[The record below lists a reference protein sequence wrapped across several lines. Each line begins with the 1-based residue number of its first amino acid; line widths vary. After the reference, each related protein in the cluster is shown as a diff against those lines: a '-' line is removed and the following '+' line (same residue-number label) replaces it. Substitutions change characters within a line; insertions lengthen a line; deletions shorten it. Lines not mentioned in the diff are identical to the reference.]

1 VADLG
6 ATGGAGHPSATRVI
20 RPEQLAA
27 GLMRLDPR
35 DRELLSLSLKRRVP
49 DEAVARVYG
58 VDPPEVARRRAAA
71 IERLADEL
79 GIQRGDELG
88 VVLKALLDPATWA
101 GAGARAAG
109 DEFKGEARRLA
120 VVPSPDSG
128 DPSSGG
134 GDRDHGSMTRVGD
147 LGKGGLFSSTES
159 RADHPKAVPEPSEPV
174 QEMRAERR
182 VAAGGTPAPG
192 SANGGPEMVPAQ
204 TEPVLE
210 MLAPGE
216 KPEPRGE
223 EEDDRVP
230 HFVLALAGTGIAALV
245 GAAALLGATQFGG
258 DRGVETRGPSDG
270 DGTRHFIPEKGGP
283 LAAPFPS
290 EPDQAFACYSTAFV
304 RGPTTLYR
312 EPAGQPR
319 IRLAGRTEWDSPRV
333 FGVLRRRGDWLA
345 VQAPELRNGELAWLP
360 AERARVDCVRW
371 SLHADL
377 SKRLIYVRKD
387 GHTVRKLTV
396 ATGSSRHPTPQGR
409 FSVTD
414 KLRVS
419 DGSSPYGCCVL
430 ALSGHQTRLPATWSG
445 GDRLAVH
452 ATTDLFSIGRP
463 VSLGCMR
470 TDPRRARWL
479 IETIPLG
486 APIFIRS

>member
-1 VADLG
+1 
-6 ATGGAGHPSATRVI
+6 VI

-27 GLMRLDPR
+27 GLLRLDPR

-88 VVLKALLDPATWA
+88 GVLKALLDPATWA
-101 GAGARAAG
+101 AAGASAPG
-109 DEFKGEARRLA
+109 DEFKAEARRLA
-120 VVPSPDSG
+120 VVPSPDPG
-128 DPSSGG
+128 GPSSGAGDG
-134 GDRDHGSMTRVGD
+134 GRGPMTRAGHI
-147 LGKGGLFSSTES
+147 GKGGLFSSTES
-159 RADHPKAVPEPSEPV
+159 QSDHPGAVPAPDDRVPES
-174 QEMRAERR
+174 RAERR
-182 VAAGGTPAPG
+182 RAGEADTPGPR
-192 SANGGPEMVPAQ
+192 SSNGGPEMVPVQ
-204 TEPVLE
+204 SEPVLE
-210 MLAPGE
+210 MLAPRE
-216 KPEPRGE
+216 KSEPRGE
-223 EEDDRVP
+223 EEEEDGRIP
-230 HFVLALAGTGIAALV
+230 HFALALAGTGIAALV

-258 DRGVETRGPSDG
+258 DRGVETQRGPSDG

-290 EPDQAFACYSTAFV
+290 EPDQEFACYSTAFV

-312 EPAGQPR
+312 EPAGEPR
-319 IRLAGRTEWDSPRV
+319 IRLPGRTEWDSPRV

-377 SKRLIYVRKD
+377 SKRLLYVRKD
-387 GHTVRKLTV
+387 GQTVRKLTV

-430 ALSGHQTRLPATWSG
+430 ALSGHQTRLPASWSG

-452 ATTDLFSIGRP
+452 ATTDLSSIGRA